1 MKTFACVV
9 FVLCLGLSGMALH
22 GGGSS
27 ASAGPGL
34 TVANGP

>member
-9 FVLCLGLSGMALH
+9 FILCLGLSGMALH
-22 GGGSS
+22 GRGSS
-27 ASAGPGL
+27 GSAGRGL